1 VFCALNRTLR
11 RQRRR
16 LVTLAVILGLVGAVV
31 IAHSAM
37 NHDFMGDAIVM
48 CLAVAETAI
57 VGVGLAVAVGA
68 RIDGVRWR
76 THEPPLRSFAPMPG
90 PTGTLARA
98 GPPAL
103 QIFRL

>member
-16 LVTLAVILGLVGAVV
+16 LVTLAVILGLAGAVV

-37 NHDFMGDAIVM
+37 HHDYLGDAIVM

-57 VGVGLAVAVGA
+57 VGVGVAVALGA
-68 RIDGVRWR
+68 RIHALRWQLYDA
-76 THEPPLRSFAPMPG
+76 PPRALAPIPA
-90 PTGTLARA
+90 PTGIRARA
-98 GPPAL
+98 GPSAL

>member
-16 LVTLAVILGLVGAVV
+16 LVTLAVILGLAGAVV
-31 IAHSAM
+31 VAHSAM
-37 NHDFMGDAIVM
+37 DHDYMGDAIVM

-57 VGVGLAVAVGA
+57 VGVGAALALGA
-68 RIDGVRWR
+68 RIDALRWLALDPPPAVRAFI
-76 THEPPLRSFAPMPG
+76 PAPAG
-90 PTGTLARA
+90 IRARA
-98 GPPAL
+98 GPPVL